1 MSASNQRAPAP
12 TRAQT
17 SRRPVACAAGLALAA
32 AIAFLVL
39 HTAPD
44 APTIITV
51 GLPGLAGAA
60 VVALA
65 FTLRDEAL
73 PKVTQGALAAA
84 GLVLSGAL
92 VGSQEARLRLFSLA
106 MIFAVAGLTIW
117 LARAGTR
124 LPNASLSVAAL
135 YLATLATLS
144 AYAAYLVL
152 ASRDLM
158 IADFMTYRGV
168 AVMIARL
175 LLSGDWALFA
185 IAGVESIARD
195 YSWLPALAPGLA
207 LATTAPFSRAVYTF
221 ALLALY
227 AAPAAIA
234 LAFLARNLA
243 CRATRSL
250 QPSPAGGRGGEIFS
264 AGQRVRRR
272 WGLDET
278 RRKACPERS
287 DDGRRFNRTF
297 VAGLA
302 AVIAAYPAGM
312 AVAARGMPDVG
323 GLILVVVAFNLADR
337 LARVLAL
344 PKGHD
349 SRVAGMALRVS
360 VALALAMF
368 AFRRWYAIAAAGIA
382 AALALE
388 IVQIVLSRGAVF
400 RWKEAVG
407 ASALGALT
415 LLALASPIIVDWL
428 PNLSAHDYASAYA
441 AYRKPTNIVIGQLA
455 DWVGF
460 LPTLAAL
467 GAAGYLWTHSKD
479 RRLLRLTLGGS
490 GVAALLFLHVQ
501 TPYIHH
507 LYLIAP
513 ALTAPVAAAL
523 MIAYAKASRA
533 ALAALAGLAAL
544 TLSPLAA
551 TLNPL
556 GVAPIAGLPRA
567 PRADLVELERMRD
580 WVDAR
585 ARPNAK
591 VCGLGSSYTF
601 SGQLIGELWQLHPET
616 QTATR
621 KPKTDVM
628 MSDVDTVEG
637 PPAAALKDCVFMIV
651 GDPVQTHLD
660 PDYQQTVIIPSREIL
675 TGEGIGAKFR
685 RAGEVFHLENGVSAV
700 VFERVEALDDSDIE
714 ALRERW
720 LAARAKL
727 GFDAA
732 NRR

>member
-1 MSASNQRAPAP
+1 MSASDQRAPAP

-124 LPNASLSVAAL
+124 LPNVSLSVAAL

-195 YSWLPALAPGLA
+195 YSWLPALVPGLA
-207 LATTAPFSRAVYTF
+207 LAATAPFSRAVYTF

-264 AGQRVRRR
+264 AGQRVESRC
-272 WGLDET
+272 LDKIS
-278 RRKACPERS
+278 RKACPERS
-287 DDGRRFNRTF
+287 DDGRRFNRPF
-297 VAGLA
+297 VVGLA

-323 GLILVVVAFNLADR
+323 GLVLLVVAFKLADR

-349 SRVAGMALRVS
+349 FRVAGMALRVS

-368 AFRRWYAIAAAGIA
+368 AMFAFRRWYAFAAAGIA

-407 ASALGALT
+407 ASAL
-415 LLALASPIIVDWL
+415 
-428 PNLSAHDYASAYA
+428 
-441 AYRKPTNIVIGQLA
+441 
-455 DWVGF
+455 
-460 LPTLAAL
+460 
-467 GAAGYLWTHSKD
+467 
-479 RRLLRLTLGGS
+479 
-490 GVAALLFLHVQ
+490 
-501 TPYIHH
+501 
-507 LYLIAP
+507 
-513 ALTAPVAAAL
+513 
-523 MIAYAKASRA
+523 
-533 ALAALAGLAAL
+533 
-544 TLSPLAA
+544 
-551 TLNPL
+551 
-556 GVAPIAGLPRA
+556 
-567 PRADLVELERMRD
+567 
-580 WVDAR
+580 
-585 ARPNAK
+585 
-591 VCGLGSSYTF
+591 
-601 SGQLIGELWQLHPET
+601 
-616 QTATR
+616 
-621 KPKTDVM
+621 
-628 MSDVDTVEG
+628 
-637 PPAAALKDCVFMIV
+637 
-651 GDPVQTHLD
+651 
-660 PDYQQTVIIPSREIL
+660 
-675 TGEGIGAKFR
+675 
-685 RAGEVFHLENGVSAV
+685 
-700 VFERVEALDDSDIE
+700 
-714 ALRERW
+714 
-720 LAARAKL
+720 
-727 GFDAA
+727 
-732 NRR
+732 